1 MSMMEFTMSE
11 PNHQEQP
18 GTDSPQTETQ
28 ALLQLLAMSNRE
40 IELGHYQDAD
50 SFFAEMD
57 AEDSHSNHD
66 VSHNLDLPR

>member
-18 GTDSPQTETQ
+18 GTDTPQTETQ

-57 AEDSHSNHD
+57 AEDSQQQ
-66 VSHNLDLPR
+66 P